1 MHGPYSGSIIQ
12 NNCQRY
18 ITMTSTSTE
27 DRPIRVILQQGAL
40 PKYRVP
46 VFRELASRRGINLRL
61 IYAGLP
67 GLNNVE
73 PDGFEGTYI
82 PMWQP
87 RLLGHPI
94 YWHWPQWRYATRE
107 HADVMILSWDV
118 HFASLLPALLRAR
131 ANGVGTILWGHG
143 ISKQETRLRGL
154 PRHIVARLA
163 DALLFYNDKAAKRY
177 LEMGWD
183 PQRLYVARNALDQDP
198 IQEARRTWLDDP
210 QRLQAFQQEHALA
223 GRPVI
228 LFVSRLD
235 GQRRAGLLVHAAARL
250 VKTQPQLKIVFIGQ
264 GPDESKLRELA
275 RKEGLS
281 EHVHF
286 TGALYDEMKL
296 APWFLSSTVFC
307 FPTNIG
313 LSLLHAFGYG
323 LPVITSGL
331 LTNHGPEIE
340 ALRNEQNGLLYENG
354 SIDSLVAALRRLL
367 EDPALTRR
375 MGQEAHR
382 TATEDYSVHRMV
394 DGMEAAIRY
403 CAALSP
409 ATGCASAGHI

>member
-1 MHGPYSGSIIQ
+1 
-12 NNCQRY
+12 
-18 ITMTSTSTE
+18 MTSVYTQN
-27 DRPIRVILQQGAL
+27 RPIRVILQQGAL
-40 PKYRVP
+40 PKYRIP
-46 VFRELASRRGINLRL
+46 VFRELASRPGIDLRVV
-61 IYAGLP
+61 YAALP
-67 GLNNVE
+67 GLNNAE
-73 PDGFEGTYI
+73 PAGFEGSYV

-87 RLLGHPI
+87 RLRGHPI
-94 YWHWPQWRYATRE
+94 FWHWPQWTYATRKG
-107 HADVMILSWDV
+107 ADVVILSWDV
-118 HFASLLPALLRAR
+118 HFVTLLPGLLRAR

-143 ISKQETRLRGL
+143 ISKYETPLRGV
-154 PRHIVARLA
+154 PRRIMARMA
-163 DALLFYNDKAAKRY
+163 NALLFYNDRAANRY
-177 LEMGWD
+177 IDMGWD
-183 PQRLYVARNALDQDP
+183 PQRVYVARNALDQDP
-198 IQEARRTWLDDP
+198 IQEARQTWLDDP

-235 GQRRAGLLVHAAARL
+235 GQRRADLLLQAATRL
-250 VKTQPQLKIVFIGQ
+250 VKTHPQLKIVFIGQ

-275 RKEGLS
+275 RKEGLT

-340 ALRNEQNGLLYENG
+340 ALHNEQNGLLYEDGNL
-354 SIDSLVAALRRLL
+354 DSLVGTLHRVL
-367 EDPALTRR
+367 EDPALARR

-382 TATEDYSVHRMV
+382 TATEDYSIHRMV

-403 CAALSP
+403 CASLHAAS
-409 ATGCASAGHI
+409 GCTSAGHL